1 MQKYFW
7 GGLKLKDLLDLSNGK
22 IVSTLL
28 ASPDEFLFIRE
39 VPGYGRALI
48 AAMDSLL
55 KQKVM
60 RLFVVLPQ
68 DFDSYLALSLKT
80 DFRSSYA
87 MRGTIFQLIC

>member
-1 MQKYFW
+1 M
-7 GGLKLKDLLDLSNGK
+7 KLKELLVLSSGK
-22 IVSTLL
+22 IVSALL
-28 ASPDEFLFIRE
+28 ASPDEFLFMRE

-48 AAMDSLL
+48 AAVDSLL

-68 DFDSYLALSLKT
+68 DFDSYLALSLKN

>member
-1 MQKYFW
+1 MP
-7 GGLKLKDLLDLSNGK
+7 NGK
-22 IVSTLL
+22 MVSALL
-28 ASPDEFLFIRE
+28 ASPDELLFIHE

-48 AAMDSLL
+48 VTMDSLL

-60 RLFVVLPQ
+60 RLSVVLPQ
-68 DFDSYLALSLKT
+68 DFDSYLVLSLKN